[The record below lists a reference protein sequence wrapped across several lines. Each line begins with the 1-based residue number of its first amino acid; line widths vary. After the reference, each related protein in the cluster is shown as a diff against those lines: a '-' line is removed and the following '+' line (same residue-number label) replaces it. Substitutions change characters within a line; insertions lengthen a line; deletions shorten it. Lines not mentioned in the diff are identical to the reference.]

1 MSKKN
6 RFILNK
12 NIKFIFVFLLL
23 LVSFRTD
30 YRYINEIN
38 CCGDDHSYFVHTET
52 IAEDFDFDYSNQME
66 FIDGKVYK
74 YQEKIAPLGFVG
86 AGILAAPFMYIGNIL
101 DNIFSNLGLIQQESM
116 NYKLLLY
123 SFSPIF
129 YFAFSYYLFVKII
142 KSLDIKI
149 NLNWIL
155 LIFFGTGIHYYAFER
170 YSMTHIYEFF
180 TVTLIIYFLNSFYK
194 KSSNKENFIA
204 GLIPYLF
211 LINYLVR
218 YVNYFV
224 FLLPFWINKV
234 DKSKMGNQK
243 LIKNKFFIINSFFAT
258 LIFMYLSNL
267 IYGQVSFRPLLA
279 YNKKT
284 FPLISETFTSADIF
298 GNESVYIYYFK
309 NLVQIFVT
317 QEFGIMWFIPIIFLI
332 LLFLTKE
339 LLLDF
344 KKNYFKNLFVFASI
358 GSLIFLVL
366 IWRTVASAFGMRYL
380 YSLIPLCIYLFIN
393 YFDKI
398 TKTERIYLTTFS
410 IFSLLSVIFFETNVL
425 TSLSEID
432 QINSFGKLTRYAQ
445 PLYLSGVLKSLFS
458 FDSYQIIFAT
468 SLFGGMVLKTLF
480 VVFSKDQVLFTLEGV
495 GLNISNGDVI
505 NLFNKI
511 NSIEFH
517 KFVIALILIY
527 IVTKIFNYE
536 FKTNKL

>member
-30 YRYINEIN
+30 YRFINDIN

-52 IAEDFDFDYSNQME
+52 ISEDFDFDYSNQMV

-86 AGILAAPFMYIGNIL
+86 TGILASPFMYIGNIL
-101 DNIFSNLGLIQQESM
+101 DNLFSNIGLIQQDSM

-194 KSSNKENFIA
+194 KSTNKVNFKA
-204 GLIPYLF
+204 GVIPYLF

-224 FLLPFWINKV
+224 FFLPFWINKV
-234 DKSKMGNQK
+234 NTGKMGNQK

-258 LIFMYLSNL
+258 FIFMYLSYL

-279 YNKKT
+279 YNKKN
-284 FPLISETFTSADIF
+284 FPLISKAFTAEDIF
-298 GNESVYIYYFK
+298 GNESVYIHFFK
-309 NLVQIFVT
+309 NLAQIFIT
-317 QEFGIMWFIPIIFLI
+317 QEFGIIWFIPIIFI
-332 LLFLTKE
+332 TLLFLIKE

-344 KKNYFKNLFVFASI
+344 KKNYIKNLFVFASI

-366 IWRTVASAFGMRYL
+366 IWHTVASAFGMRYL

-393 YFDKI
+393 YFHKI
-398 TKTERIYLTTFS
+398 TKIEKIYLITFS
-410 IFSLLSVIFFETNVL
+410 IFSLLSVLFFETNVL

-445 PLYLSGVLKSLFS
+445 PLYLNGVLKSLFS

-468 SLFGGMVLKTLF
+468 SLFGGIVLKILF
-480 VVFSKDQVLFTLEGV
+480 VVFSKDQVLYSLEEV

-517 KFVIALILIY
+517 KFVISLILIY
-527 IVTKIFNYE
+527 FVTRIFCYE
-536 FKTNKL
+536 IKTNKL

>member
-52 IAEDFDFDYSNQME
+52 IAEDFDFDYSNQMD

-74 YQEKIAPLGFVG
+74 YQEKIVPLGFVG
-86 AGILAAPFMYIGNIL
+86 TGILASPIMYIGNIL
-101 DNIFSNLGLIQQESM
+101 DNLFSYIGLIQQDSM

-194 KSSNKENFIA
+194 KSTNKVNFKA
-204 GLIPYLF
+204 GVIPYLF

-234 DKSKMGNQK
+234 NTAKMGNQK

-258 LIFMYLSNL
+258 FIFMYLSYL
-267 IYGQVSFRPLLA
+267 IYGQVSFRPFLA

-284 FPLISETFTSADIF
+284 FPLISKAFTAQDIF
-298 GNESVYIYYFK
+298 GNESVYIHFFK
-309 NLVQIFVT
+309 NLAQIFIT
-317 QEFGIMWFIPIIFLI
+317 QEFGIIWFIPIIFI
-332 LLFLTKE
+332 TLLFLIKE

-344 KKNYFKNLFVFASI
+344 KKNYIKNLFVFASI

-366 IWRTVASAFGMRYL
+366 IWHTVASAFGIRYL

-393 YFDKI
+393 YFHKI
-398 TKTERIYLTTFS
+398 TKIEKIYLITFS
-410 IFSLLSVIFFETNVL
+410 IFSLLSVLFFETNVL

-445 PLYLSGVLKSLFS
+445 PLYLNGVLKSLFS

-468 SLFGGMVLKTLF
+468 SLFGGIVLKILF
-480 VVFSKDQVLFTLEGV
+480 VVFSKDQVLYALEEV

-517 KFVIALILIY
+517 KFVISLILIY
-527 IVTKIFNYE
+527 FVTRIFCYE
-536 FKTNKL
+536 IKTNKL

>member
-180 TVTLIIYFLNSFYK
+180 TVTLIVYFLNSFYK

-234 DKSKMGNQK
+234 NKSKMGNQK

-309 NLVQIFVT
+309 NLVQIFIT
-317 QEFGIMWFIPIIFLI
+317 QEFGIIWFIPIIFLI

-410 IFSLLSVIFFETNVL
+410 IFSLLSVMFFETNVL

-468 SLFGGMVLKTLF
+468 SLFGGMVLKILF

-527 IVTKIFNYE
+527 IVTKIFSYE

>member
-1 MSKKN
+1 MFKKN

-12 NIKFIFVFLLL
+12 NFKFIFVFLLL

-86 AGILAAPFMYIGNIL
+86 TGILAAPFMYIGNIL

-180 TVTLIIYFLNSFYK
+180 TVTLLIYSLISFYK
-194 KSSNKENFIA
+194 KSSNKESFIA
-204 GLIPYLF
+204 GVIPYLF

-234 DKSKMGNQK
+234 NTSKMGNQK

-258 LIFMYLSNL
+258 LIFMYISKL
-267 IYGQVSFRPLLA
+267 IYGKISFRPLLA
-279 YNKKT
+279 YNKQT
-284 FPLISETFTSADIF
+284 FPLISGTFTSADTF
-298 GNESVYIYYFK
+298 GYESVYIYFFK
-309 NLVQIFVT
+309 NLFQIFIT

-332 LLFLTKE
+332 LLLLTKE
-339 LLLDF
+339 LFLDF
-344 KKNYFKNLFVFASI
+344 KKNYFKNLFVFVSI

-366 IWRTVASAFGMRYL
+366 IWKTVASAFGIRYL
-380 YSLIPLCIYLFIN
+380 YSLIPICIYLFIN

-398 TKTERIYLTTFS
+398 TKTERLYLITFS
-410 IFSLLSVIFFETNVL
+410 IFSLMSVIFFETNVL

-468 SLFGGMVLKTLF
+468 SLLGSIVLKILF
-480 VVFSKDQVLFTLEGV
+480 LSFSKEQILYTLEEV
-495 GLNISNGDVI
+495 GLNISNRDVV

-517 KFVIALILIY
+517 KYVIALILIY
-527 IVTKIFNYE
+527 IVTRIFSYE
-536 FKTNKL
+536 FKTNK